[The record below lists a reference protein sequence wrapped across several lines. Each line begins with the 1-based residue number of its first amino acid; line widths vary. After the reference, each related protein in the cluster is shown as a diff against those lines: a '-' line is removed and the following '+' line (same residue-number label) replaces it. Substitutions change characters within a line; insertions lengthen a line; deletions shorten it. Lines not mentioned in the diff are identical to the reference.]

1 MGFLMVHVITLER
14 HSAMEINF
22 VCNTDTSRCI
32 SWYFQ
37 TSLVGRLFLFVPSL
51 TEGEYLLLV
60 FPFTTLELD
69 FRRETPMDQK
79 RDTDSTCRKGFL
91 GEFGHL
97 IELSVQITGWC

>member
-1 MGFLMVHVITLER
+1 MGFLMVHVIILER

-22 VCNTDTSRCI
+22 ACNTDTSRCI

-79 RDTDSTCRKGFL
+79 GTLIQPVVKDFL
-91 GEFGHL
+91 ANLG
-97 IELSVQITGWC
+97 T

>member
-79 RDTDSTCRKGFL
+79 GTLIQLVVKDFL
-91 GEFGHL
+91 ANLG
-97 IELSVQITGWC
+97 T

>member
-1 MGFLMVHVITLER
+1 MGFLMVHVIILER

-79 RDTDSTCRKGFL
+79 GTLIQLVVKDFL
-91 GEFGHL
+91 ANLG
-97 IELSVQITGWC
+97 T

>member
-1 MGFLMVHVITLER
+1 MGFLMVHVIILER

-79 RDTDSTCRKGFL
+79 GTLIQRVVKDFL
-91 GEFGHL
+91 ANLG
-97 IELSVQITGWC
+97 T

>member
-1 MGFLMVHVITLER
+1 MGFLMVHVIILER

-79 RDTDSTCRKGFL
+79 GTLIQLVVKDFL
-91 GEFGHL
+91 TNLG
-97 IELSVQITGWC
+97 T

>member
-1 MGFLMVHVITLER
+1 MGFLMVHVIILER

-60 FPFTTLELD
+60 FPFTTFELD

-79 RDTDSTCRKGFL
+79 GTLIQLVVKDFL
-91 GEFGHL
+91 ANLG
-97 IELSVQITGWC
+97 T

>member
-1 MGFLMVHVITLER
+1 MGFLMVHVIILER

-37 TSLVGRLFLFVPSL
+37 TSLVGRLFLFVFSL

-79 RDTDSTCRKGFL
+79 GTLIQLVVKDFL
-91 GEFGHL
+91 ANLG
-97 IELSVQITGWC
+97 T